1 MTSKVAGTTA
11 IGTSVHSNFAIR
23 SLMSI
28 VVVTHVMVAHIV
40 VTHMALVVHH
50 SYASVVHWS
59 MTMSHCR
66 SRRCGL
72 VHVSIV

>member
-1 MTSKVAGTTA
+1 MASTTVIA
-11 IGTSVHSNFAIR
+11 VSVHSNFAIW

-28 VVVTHVMVAHIV
+28 VMVAHVFLV
-40 VTHMALVVHH
+40 VHYSCALVVH
-50 SYASVVHWS
+50 WS
-59 MTMSHCR
+59 IVMSHCR